1 MSASP
6 LGAEPG
12 ADGLQ
17 TCPACIPHRYT
28 PCNANNSTLSSTT
41 AAHAL
46 VRLLERQMHPAPIS
60 TPTAAA
66 STARHDDWLL
76 CKCKVWCR
84 RPCAACASSMC
95 ACAMSRMPHFQ
106 AHSAILCP
114 PCPHSVTPARLIIPQ
129 IECSAP
135 TPRVGHTVAAVSLG
149 AGPQRQL
156 HLVVFGGRYNQ

>member
-95 ACAMSRMPHFQ
+95 ACAYVPYASFPSSLCHSVPPLSTFCYSCAPYHPADRRLGSHSSRRPYRCCRLPGRG
-106 AHSAILCP
+106 APAPAP
-114 PCPHSVTPARLIIPQ
+114 PCRLWWQ
-129 IECSAP
+129 
-135 TPRVGHTVAAVSLG
+135 V
-149 AGPQRQL
+149 
-156 HLVVFGGRYNQ
+156 